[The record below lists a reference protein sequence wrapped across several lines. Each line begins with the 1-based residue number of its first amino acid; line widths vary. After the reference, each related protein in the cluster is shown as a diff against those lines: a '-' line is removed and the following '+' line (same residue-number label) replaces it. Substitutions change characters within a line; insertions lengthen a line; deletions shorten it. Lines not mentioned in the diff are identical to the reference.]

1 VIKIGLVLIIVN
13 LVAIG
18 KFGHHILWRSK
29 KISIAIKGGGHVSWF
44 WKAFNKGFPKN
55 MT

>member
-29 KISIAIKGGGHVSWF
+29 KISIAIKGGGGGMFHGFGKPSTR
-44 WKAFNKGFPKN
+44 AFQKI
-55 MT
+55 